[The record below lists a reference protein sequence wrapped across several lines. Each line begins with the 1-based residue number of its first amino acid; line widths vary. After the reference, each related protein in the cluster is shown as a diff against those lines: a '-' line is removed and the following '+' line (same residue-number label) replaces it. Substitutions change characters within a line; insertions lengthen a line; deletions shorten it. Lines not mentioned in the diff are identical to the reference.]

1 MEQDGIRRREFLQA
15 AGAAA
20 LTSPPYARHVRGI
33 RGANDRVNLAFVGL
47 GRRGSANLGHAAQVP
62 GFRIA
67 AVCDVHP
74 PALERAQAQATSLGF
89 MGTKAHRDW
98 GAILADGS
106 IDAVGIAVPAAL
118 QAHLTVHACQSGK
131 DVYVETPAFV
141 KLEEG
146 PPLVDAAR
154 QWHRVVQAG
163 TILRSGMAFQKA
175 REAVRSGELGRVAF
189 CRVTGADDPMPLI
202 DLVQF
207 LFDEAAPVSI
217 DAQVGVGSVD
227 IIFRYPDFIACYQ
240 SLPGAEPAKPALQ
253 KTTPFRSWLRWPQ
266 AASAKPWGVSIHG
279 SRATLALNRGG
290 YWLFPGD
297 RGNLEVSSWPAVE
310 QSGGPLQVAH
320 WKNFL
325 ECMRTGRRPAGDI
338 EACVR
343 ATTACLRAGMAMRHN
358 WTSL

>member
-1 MEQDGIRRREFLQA
+1 MEQDAIRRREFLKA
-15 AGAAA
+15 AGSAV
-20 LTSPPYARHVRGI
+20 LTSRFGARITRGI
-33 RGANDRVNLAFVGL
+33 RGANDRVNLAFIGL

-74 PALERAQAQATSLGF
+74 PALKRAQAQTTERGF

-106 IDAVGIAVPAAL
+106 IDAVGIAVPGAL
-118 QAHLTVHACQSGK
+118 QAHLTVQACQSGK
-131 DVYVETPAFV
+131 DVYVETPVFV

-154 QWHRVVQAG
+154 HWHRVVQAG
-163 TILRSGMAFQKA
+163 TTLRSGIAFQKA
-175 REAVRSGELGRVAF
+175 REVVKSGELGRVAF
-189 CRVTGADDPMPLI
+189 CRVTGANDPIPLI

-207 LFDEAAPVSI
+207 LCDEAAPVSI
-217 DAQVGVGSVD
+217 DAQVGVGPVD
-227 IIFRYPDFIACYQ
+227 ITFRYAGFIACYQ
-240 SLPGAEPAKPALQ
+240 SLPGAA
-253 KTTPFRSWLRWPQ
+253 PQ
-266 AASAKPWGVSIHG
+266 KPWGVSIHG

-297 RGNLEVSSWPAVE
+297 RGNLEVSSRPAVE
-310 QSGGPLQVAH
+310 QRGGPLQVAH

-343 ATTACLRAGMAMRHN
+343 ATMACLRASLAMRHN
-358 WTSL
+358 WISG